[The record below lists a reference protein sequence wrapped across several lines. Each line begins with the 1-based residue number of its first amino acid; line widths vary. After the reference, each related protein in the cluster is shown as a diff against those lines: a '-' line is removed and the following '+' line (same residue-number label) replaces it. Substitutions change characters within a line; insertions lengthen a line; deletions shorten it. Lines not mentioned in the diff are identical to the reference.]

1 MVNNKIKGYISL
13 YLYHMLYK
21 EEKTLQLYPLAGW
34 PSSLTIPALPTKA
47 APGYW
52 ASAKAP
58 TT

>member
-1 MVNNKIKGYISL
+1 
-13 YLYHMLYK
+13 MLYK